1 MFSKLCRALR
11 VVRLVLSDWWLV
23 GLVKYLLK
31 ELAISLLV
39 LAVVLLKLM
48 ERLGSL
54 VIGSL
59 LLSDF
64 IVFQYVVWLFL
75 WSHVDSM

>member
-1 MFSKLCRALR
+1 M
-11 VVRLVLSDWWLV
+11 
-23 GLVKYLLK
+23 KYLLN

-39 LAVVLLKLM
+39 LAVELLKLM
-48 ERLGSL
+48 ERLGLL

>member
-1 MFSKLCRALR
+1 M
-11 VVRLVLSDWWLV
+11 
-23 GLVKYLLK
+23 KYLLK

-64 IVFQYVVWLFL
+64 IVFQYVDWLFL

>member
-1 MFSKLCRALR
+1 M
-11 VVRLVLSDWWLV
+11 
-23 GLVKYLLK
+23 KYLLK

-39 LAVVLLKLM
+39 LAVELLKLM

>member
-1 MFSKLCRALR
+1 M
-11 VVRLVLSDWWLV
+11 
-23 GLVKYLLK
+23 KYLLK

-39 LAVVLLKLM
+39 LAVELLKLM
-48 ERLGSL
+48 ERLGLL